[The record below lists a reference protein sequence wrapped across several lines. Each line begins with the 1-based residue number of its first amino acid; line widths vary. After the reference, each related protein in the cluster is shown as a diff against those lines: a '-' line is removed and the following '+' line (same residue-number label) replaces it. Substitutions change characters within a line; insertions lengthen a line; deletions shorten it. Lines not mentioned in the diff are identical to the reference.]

1 MAIAYASRYIR
12 AGQDGIR
19 WLRLGLG
26 QPREVPKARRLLAE
40 IESVFT
46 RPVIILPDKENLQ
59 GERRFRAIGST
70 NHGRRAF
77 VVFTWRQGPGQKLL
91 RPISARYMHR
101 EEVADYEK
109 AYPHI

>member
-1 MAIAYASRYIR
+1 MEF
-12 AGQDGIR
+12 DGFD
-19 WLRLGLG
+19 WDWGN
-26 QPREVPKARRLLAE
+26 REKCQKHGVSLSQ
-40 IESVFT
+40 IESVFA

-59 GERRFRAIGST
+59 DERRFRAIGST
-70 NHGRRAF
+70 LHGRRAF
-77 VVFTWRQGPGQKLL
+77 VVFTWRSGPIGKLL

>member
-1 MAIAYASRYIR
+1 MEFDGFDWDEGNREKCQKHGISRS
-12 AGQDGIR
+12 
-19 WLRLGLG
+19 
-26 QPREVPKARRLLAE
+26 E
-40 IESVFT
+40 IESVFA
-46 RPVIILPDKENLQ
+46 RPVIILPDKQNLQ

-70 NHGRRAF
+70 LHGRRAF
-77 VVFTWRQGPGQKLL
+77 VVFTWRGKPNGKLL

>member
-1 MAIAYASRYIR
+1 MEF
-12 AGQDGIR
+12 DGFD
-19 WLRLGLG
+19 WDWGN
-26 QPREVPKARRLLAE
+26 REKCQKHGVSLSE
-40 IESVFT
+40 IESVFA

-59 GERRFRAIGST
+59 DERRFRAIGST
-70 NHGRRAF
+70 LHGRRAF
-77 VVFTWRQGPGQKLL
+77 VVFTWRSGPIGKLL

>member
-1 MAIAYASRYIR
+1 MEFDGFDWDR
-12 AGQDGIR
+12 AN
-19 WLRLGLG
+19 
-26 QPREVPKARRLLAE
+26 REKCQKHGVSLSE
-40 IESVFT
+40 IESVFA

-70 NHGRRAF
+70 LHGRRAF
-77 VVFTWRQGPGQKLL
+77 VVFTWRSGPIGKLL

>member
-1 MAIAYASRYIR
+1 MEF
-12 AGQDGIR
+12 DGFD
-19 WLRLGLG
+19 WDWGN
-26 QPREVPKARRLLAE
+26 REKCQKHGVSLSE
-40 IESVFT
+40 VESVFA

-70 NHGRRAF
+70 LHGRRAF
-77 VVFTWRQGPGQKLL
+77 VVFTWRSGPIGKLL

>member
-1 MAIAYASRYIR
+1 MEF
-12 AGQDGIR
+12 DGFD
-19 WLRLGLG
+19 WDWGN
-26 QPREVPKARRLLAE
+26 REKCQKHGVSLSQ
-40 IESVFT
+40 IESVFA

-59 GERRFRAIGST
+59 GERRFRAVGT
-70 NHGRRAF
+70 TLHGRRAF
-77 VVFTWRQGPGQKLL
+77 VVFTWRSGPIGKLL

>member
-1 MAIAYASRYIR
+1 MEF
-12 AGQDGIR
+12 DGFDWDGGNR
-19 WLRLGLG
+19 EKCQKHGLSL
-26 QPREVPKARRLLAE
+26 EH
-40 IESVFT
+40 IESVFS
-46 RPVIILPDKENLQ
+46 RPVIILPDKENFH

-70 NHGRRAF
+70 LHGRRAF
-77 VVFTWRQGPGQKLL
+77 VVFTWRRGPIGKLL